1 MNLKK
6 IIFLIKRLYR
16 DYTKKYLSKIFLALF
31 LSFLVAGA
39 TSAIAWLLDPAIK
52 KIFIDNDKVYAIFI
66 PILIVLAFS
75 TKGISLYFAR
85 SITIVLGCKI
95 QEQFR
100 NELAAKILLSDT
112 ETLESKHTGKYISTF
127 HYDIGLVNTLSSTA
141 LLNVMKD

>member
-1 MNLKK
+1 MKLDK

-16 DYTKKYLSKIFLALF
+16 DYTKKYLNKIFLALF

-52 KIFIDNDKVYAIFI
+52 KIFIDNDKTYAWLI

-85 SITIVLGCKI
+85 SITLVLGCRV

-100 NELAAKILLSDT
+100 NEVAEKILLSDS
-112 ETLESKHTGKYISTF
+112 ETLESKHTGKC
-127 HYDIGLVNTLSSTA
+127 
-141 LLNVMKD
+141 

>member
-1 MNLKK
+1 MNFKK

-85 SITIVLGCKI
+85 SITIVLGSRI

-100 NELAAKILLSDT
+100 NELAAKILLSDS
-112 ETLESKHTGKYISTF
+112 ETLDS
-127 HYDIGLVNTLSSTA
+127 
-141 LLNVMKD
+141 